1 MSAKPLDSW
10 ILRLG
15 FPENTGDLPEIAI
28 APWEALKILFVEAN
42 GLSGDQTSF
51 RHQRGLRPPE
61 STRFSVRGFLFGWR
75 FDFPVEYSSFPG
87 RIFAFCPESPGFF
100 PKVFFCYAGKKETKN
115 KQRFYAVILRLDP
128 SRCLETWWRNS
139 DSVGWKS
146 LCFKRP

>member
-15 FPENTGDLPEIAI
+15 FPENTSDLPEIAI
-28 APWEALKILFVEAN
+28 ARCVRGAEDFFVEAN

-51 RHQRGLRPPE
+51 RHQRGLRPQP
-61 STRFSVRGFLFGWR
+61 
-75 FDFPVEYSSFPG
+75 DFPFRAFFLIEDLISQLNIHHYAG
-87 RIFAFCPESPGFF
+87 RIFAFCPESPEFF
-100 PKVFFCYAGKKETKN
+100 PQVVFCYAGKEETKV